1 MPEMSGV
8 EAIAKLE
15 ESEEWMDI
23 PVIFFTAHTKE
34 EYISQCLETGACD
47 IVIKPYEDEKLLEIV
62 GANISAN

>member
-47 IVIKPYEDEKLLEIV
+47 IIIKPYDADKLLDIV
-62 GANISAN
+62 ALHIA